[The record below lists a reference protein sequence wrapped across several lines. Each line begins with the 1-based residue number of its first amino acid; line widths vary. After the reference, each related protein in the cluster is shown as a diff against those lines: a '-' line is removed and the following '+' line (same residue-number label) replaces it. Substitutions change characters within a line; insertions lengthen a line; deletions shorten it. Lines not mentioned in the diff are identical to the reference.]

1 MDLSFHY
8 YPSFS
13 HFNHLPLRA
22 RT

>member
-1 MDLSFHY
+1 MDLSFHH